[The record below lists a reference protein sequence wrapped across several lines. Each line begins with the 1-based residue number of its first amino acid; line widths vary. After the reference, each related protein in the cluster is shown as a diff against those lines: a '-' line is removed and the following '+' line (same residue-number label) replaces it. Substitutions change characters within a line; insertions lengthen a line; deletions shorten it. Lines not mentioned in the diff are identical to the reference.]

1 MTTKHFAPA
10 AWHRPG
16 SPLSLLCPSG
26 LGLSRLGL
34 RPCLRLGPPCSRGS
48 AHGCVSQRWEGG
60 TVDELALILQREIEL
75 SVSDIDMRTKLVRA
89 LSEYQADL
97 KLARERLRSKTM
109 AAFGVETRQTR
120 GPTLDE
126 LEQAVRG
133 WQAPQGL
140 Q

>member
-1 MTTKHFAPA
+1 M
-10 AWHRPG
+10 
-16 SPLSLLCPSG
+16 
-26 LGLSRLGL
+26 
-34 RPCLRLGPPCSRGS
+34 
-48 AHGCVSQRWEGG
+48 
-60 TVDELALILQREIEL
+60 DDLALILQREIEL

-109 AAFGVETRQTR
+109 AAFGVETRQSR
-120 GPTLDE
+120 SPTLEE

-133 WQAPQGL
+133 WQAPGGL